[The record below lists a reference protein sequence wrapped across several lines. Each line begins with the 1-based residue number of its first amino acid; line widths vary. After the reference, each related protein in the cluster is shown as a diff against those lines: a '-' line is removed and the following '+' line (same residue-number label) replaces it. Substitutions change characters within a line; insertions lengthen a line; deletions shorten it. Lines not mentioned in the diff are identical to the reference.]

1 MNRRPNPAL
10 ALALLAGLGAAGGI
24 ANPLGEARDAATDL
38 RRVRVAR
45 NPCPDRADQRAK
57 NKQARKSRAKNKKR

>member
-1 MNRRPNPAL
+1 MNRHPNPGL

-24 ANPLGEARDAATDL
+24 ADPMSEARGALTDL
-38 RRVRVAR
+38 RRARAPR
-45 NPCPDRADQRAK
+45 NPCPDRANRRAK